1 MVNLL
6 GTGYVADYCISRFR
20 KRQEEKLYRAYIA
33 DALMT
38 LNNNLARA
46 FGGNIIST
54 RYSDL
59 GKPAETRSGD
69 DIAVDI
75 MQRAG
80 LSFAE

>member
-6 GTGYVADYCISRFR
+6 GAGYVADYCISRFR
-20 KRQEEKLYRAYIA
+20 KRQKEELYKVYIA
-33 DALMT
+33 DNLMI
-38 LNNNLARA
+38 LNNNIAHA
-46 FGGNIIST
+46 FGGSIITT
-54 RYSDL
+54 RDADS
-59 GKPAETRSGD
+59 GKPVEKKSGD